1 MTTAPIL
8 EKPNIPF
15 VDPDSVKR
23 VKRAKRE
30 DMGRQDQLL

>member
-1 MTTAPIL
+1 MPTTPMIK
-8 EKPNIPF
+8 KPEIPF
-15 VDPDSVKR
+15 VDPAS